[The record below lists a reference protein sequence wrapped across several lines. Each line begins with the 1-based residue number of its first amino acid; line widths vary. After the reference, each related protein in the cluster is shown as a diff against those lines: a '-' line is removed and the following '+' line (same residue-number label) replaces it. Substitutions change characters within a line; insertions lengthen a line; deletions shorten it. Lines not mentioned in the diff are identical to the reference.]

1 MKKEYIARSIISTS
15 VVLPCGVMRIQFK
28 EIADGK
34 SMYMT
39 ADEDIQKA
47 LEAGEYYR
55 SGKIKIARVVEDNAP
70 VKKVKVVNNEIKPTE
85 APTKTL
91 QLSTPAPTT
100 QTKVYAG
107 VKRCAD
113 AISILREE
121 YKVTAALN
129 TKAKILE
136 VAQSVNVEFPSL

>member
-39 ADEDIQKA
+39 ADEEIQNA

-70 VKKVKVVNNEIKPTE
+70 VKKVKVVNNEMKPTE
-85 APTKTL
+85 APVKTL
-91 QLSTPAPTT
+91 QLSTPA